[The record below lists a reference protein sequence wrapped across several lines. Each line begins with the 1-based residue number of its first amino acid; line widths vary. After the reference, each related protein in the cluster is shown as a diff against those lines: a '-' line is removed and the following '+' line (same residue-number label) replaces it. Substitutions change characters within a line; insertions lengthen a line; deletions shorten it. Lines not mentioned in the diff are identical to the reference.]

1 MKKKGFS
8 ISKNVYGFAWPLW
21 HPRVE
26 VSTVQIFQKIH
37 FLNQGKALRK
47 MSYSSAFWS
56 NFENYWFLTLSW
68 WPRGH
73 RVKIGNF
80 QSLTRKPSYS
90 SFFSVLCPDLKNV
103 FFGKIHWAPSEILE
117 VAEAIF
123 EVAEAKIWISSIF
136 DEFSFR
142 IFTVLSFEVVWPQR
156 PRRPQ
161 KGPSEFFQKL
171 HFWNQCVQTKKMR
184 YVTTLSSTFSLNLP
198 TEEVWCIG
206 SCLWIEESVNSSN
219 SHGVYKH
226 LYENCISYPLIY
238 WIVQPLLKLM
248 AIFWSLLACTV

>member
-1 MKKKGFS
+1 MLKSGD
-8 ISKNVYGFAWPLW
+8 
-21 HPRVE
+21 
-26 VSTVQIFQKIH
+26 
-37 FLNQGKALRK
+37 
-47 MSYSSAFWS
+47 
-56 NFENYWFLTLSW
+56 
-68 WPRGH
+68 
-73 RVKIGNF
+73 F
-80 QSLTRKPSYS
+80 QSLTRKLTYS

-142 IFTVLSFEVVWPQR
+142 IFTILSFEVVWPQR

-198 TEEVWCIG
+198 TEEVCYRLAR
-206 SCLWIEESVNSSN
+206 SPPTEKTDFRAKKSTQTR
-219 SHGVYKH
+219 K
-226 LYENCISYPLIY
+226 
-238 WIVQPLLKLM
+238 LL
-248 AIFWSLLACTV
+248 SLSGKK

>member
-1 MKKKGFS
+1 M
-8 ISKNVYGFAWPLW
+8 
-21 HPRVE
+21 
-26 VSTVQIFQKIH
+26 
-37 FLNQGKALRK
+37 
-47 MSYSSAFWS
+47 
-56 NFENYWFLTLSW
+56 
-68 WPRGH
+68 
-73 RVKIGNF
+73 
-80 QSLTRKPSYS
+80 
-90 SFFSVLCPDLKNV
+90 LCLDLKNV

-198 TEEVWCIG
+198 TEEVCKLICPVRSSHTKIIPGLYMWNMHLICHILDMICCWSRQWTHNRSQSWIG
-206 SCLWIEESVNSSN
+206 S
-219 SHGVYKH
+219 HFAY
-226 LYENCISYPLIY
+226 
-238 WIVQPLLKLM
+238 
-248 AIFWSLLACTV
+248 